1 MKPELE
7 EVLARARDLAVRKD
21 RAGLAACL
29 EPLHPADV
37 ADVLEE
43 LENGEK
49 VFVLKTLGTEKA
61 AEVLTEVDDR
71 SGQALLHLLTDH
83 EVVSLLEEMS
93 SDDAADIMGNL
104 PPAKS
109 KQIHDLLPTDDRER
123 LQELLEFD
131 EDTAGGIMEAETAA
145 VTEDSTIADAI
156 GLVRSKADEIE
167 NLQNVYV
174 IDKEGRLRGKVP
186 ILDLLLHD
194 TSEKVLDVMKENVV
208 KVPVDMDQ
216 EEVASLFGKYDEFTL
231 PVVDR
236 AGRLVGRITADDIFD
251 VVEEEASED
260 IARIAGT
267 GEDEIGETSPLRISR
282 ARLPWLIVSVVGEA
296 LNAVVMSRFTLSIE
310 TMVALVF
317 FIPLL
322 LNTAGSTGVQA
333 AVVVVR
339 EIAVGHDAVGHVW
352 RRVFRELQVALLND
366 VVLGLIL
373 FAVVTVWQ
381 GEVGLGLL
389 LWVTLVCV
397 TCVSAFLGAIV
408 PLTMNRLGID
418 PAIAAGPFITVSS
431 DVVGLLIYMVIA
443 THYIAIFH
451 KG

>member
-1 MKPELE
+1 MKPALE
-7 EVLARARDLAVRKD
+7 DVLARVR
-21 RAGLAACL
+21 GLAAARDREGLAAFL

-43 LENGEK
+43 LGNGER

-71 SGQALLHLLTDH
+71 SGLALLQLLTDH
-83 EVVSLLEEMS
+83 EVVSLLEEMP
-93 SDDAADIMGNL
+93 SDDAADIMGSL

-109 KQIHDLLPTDDRER
+109 KEIHKLLATDDREM
-123 LQELLEFD
+123 LQELLGFE

-145 VTEDSTIADAI
+145 VSEDSTIADAI
-156 GLVRSKADEIE
+156 SLVRSKADEIE
-167 NLQNVYV
+167 NMQNVYV
-174 IDKEGRLRGKVP
+174 LDRHGRVRGKVP

-194 TSEKVLDVMKENVV
+194 AGEKVLDVMQENVIT
-208 KVPVDMDQ
+208 VPVDMDQ
-216 EEVASLFGKYDEFTL
+216 EEVASLFGKYDQFTL

-236 AGRLVGRITADDIFD
+236 DGRLVGRITADDILD
-251 VVEEEASED
+251 VVEEEATED

-267 GEDEIGETSPLRISR
+267 DEEEIGETSPLKISR
-282 ARLPWLIVSVVGEA
+282 ARLPWLIVSVIGEA
-296 LNAVVMSRFTLSIE
+296 ANAVVMSRFTLSIE

-339 EIAVGHDAVGHVW
+339 EIAVGHDSVGRVW

-366 VVLGLIL
+366 LVLGIIL
-373 FAVVTVWQ
+373 FAVVTIWQ

-389 LWVTLVCV
+389 LWVTLICV

-408 PLTMNRLGID
+408 PLTMHRMKID

-443 THYIAIFH
+443 TNYIAIFH

>member
-7 EVLARARDLAVRKD
+7 QVLARARDLAVRRD
-21 RAGLAACL
+21 REGLAAYL

-43 LENGEK
+43 LENGER

-61 AEVLTEVDDR
+61 AEVLTEVDER
-71 SGQALLHLLTDH
+71 SGQALLQLLTDH
-83 EVVSLLEEMS
+83 EVVSLLEEMP
-93 SDDAADIMGNL
+93 SDDAADIMGGL

-109 KQIHDLLPTDDRER
+109 KQIHDLLATDDRER

-145 VTEDSTIADAI
+145 VAEDSTIAEAI

-194 TSEKVLDVMKENVV
+194 TNEKVLDVMKENVV
-208 KVPVDMDQ
+208 EVPVDMDQ

-236 AGRLVGRITADDIFD
+236 AGRLVGRITADDILD
-251 VVEEEASED
+251 VVEEEATED

-267 GEDEIGETSPLRISR
+267 GEEEIGETSPLRISR

-339 EIAVGHDAVGHVW
+339 EIAVGHDSVGRLW
-352 RRVFRELQVALLND
+352 RRVARELQVALLND
-366 VVLGLIL
+366 LVLGIIL

-389 LWVTLVCV
+389 LWVTLICV

-408 PLTMNRLGID
+408 PLTMHRMKID

-443 THYIAIFH
+443 TNYIAIFH

>member
-1 MKPELE
+1 MKPALE
-7 EVLARARDLAVRKD
+7 DVLARVRELAAAHD
-21 RAGLAACL
+21 REGLALYL

-43 LENGEK
+43 LGNGER

-61 AEVLTEVDDR
+61 AEVLTEVDER
-71 SGQALLHLLTDH
+71 SGQALLQLLTDH
-83 EVVSLLEEMS
+83 EVVSLLEEMP
-93 SDDAADIMGNL
+93 SDDAADIMAGL

-109 KQIHDLLPTDDRER
+109 KEIHKLLATDDREM
-123 LQELLEFD
+123 LQELLGFE

-145 VTEDSTIADAI
+145 VSEDSTIADAI
-156 GLVRSKADEIE
+156 SLVRSKAEEIE
-167 NLQNVYV
+167 NMQNVYV
-174 IDKEGRLRGKVP
+174 LDRAGRVRGKVP

-194 TSEKVLDVMKENVV
+194 AGEKVLDVMQENVIT
-208 KVPVDMDQ
+208 VPVDMDQ
-216 EEVASLFGKYDEFTL
+216 EQVASLFGKYDQFTL

-236 AGRLVGRITADDIFD
+236 DGRLVGRITADDILD
-251 VVEEEASED
+251 VVEEEATED

-267 GEDEIGETSPLRISR
+267 DEEEIGETSPLKISR
-282 ARLPWLIVSVVGEA
+282 ARLPWLIVSVIGEA

-339 EIAVGHDAVGHVW
+339 EIAVGHDSVGRVW

-366 VVLGLIL
+366 LVLGIIL
-373 FAVVTVWQ
+373 FAVVTAWQ
-381 GEVGLGLL
+381 GEIGLGLL
-389 LWVTLVCV
+389 LWVTLICV

-408 PLTMNRLGID
+408 PLTMHRMKID

-443 THYIAIFH
+443 TNYIAIFH

>member
-1 MKPELE
+1 MKPVHED
-7 EVLARARDLAVRKD
+7 VLARVKELASERD
-21 RAGLAACL
+21 RAALAAYL
-29 EPLHPADV
+29 EPLHPADI

-43 LENGEK
+43 LENGER

-71 SGQALLHLLTDH
+71 SGLALLQLLTDH
-83 EVVSLLEEMS
+83 EVVSLLEEMP
-93 SDDAADIMGNL
+93 SDDAADIMGSL

-109 KQIHDLLPTDDRER
+109 KEIHKLLGSDDREM
-123 LQELLEFD
+123 LQELLGFE

-145 VTEDSTIADAI
+145 VSEESTIGDAI
-156 GLVRSKADEIE
+156 SLVRSKADEIE
-167 NLQNVYV
+167 NMQNVYV
-174 IDKEGRLRGKVP
+174 LDRNGRLRGKVP

-194 TSEKVLDVMKENVV
+194 TGEKVLDVMQENVV
-208 KVPVDMDQ
+208 AVPVDMDQ
-216 EEVASLFGKYDEFTL
+216 EEVASLFGKYDEFTI

-236 AGRLVGRITADDIFD
+236 DGRLVGRITADDILD
-251 VVEEEASED
+251 VVEEEATED

-267 GEDEIGETSPLRISR
+267 DEEEIGETSPFKISR
-282 ARLPWLIVSVVGEA
+282 ARLPWLIVSVIGEA
-296 LNAVVMSRFTLSIE
+296 VNAVVMSRFTLSIE

-339 EIAVGHDAVGHVW
+339 EIAVGHDSVGRVW

-366 VVLGLIL
+366 LVLGIIL
-373 FAVVTVWQ
+373 FAVVTIWQ

-389 LWVTLVCV
+389 LWVTLICV

-408 PLTMNRLGID
+408 PLTMHRAKID

-443 THYIAIFH
+443 TNYIAIFH